1 MRPEVLNPIFAESQ
15 TLDGVGPKLAKP
27 LEKLG
32 LTRVKDVAYHLPERF
47 VTRRAIAN
55 LDEGA
60 EGEQVIVALT
70 PTEHRAS
77 RNQRGPYR
85 VLAQDDI
92 GNICALTYFG
102 RASYTAKKT
111 LPVGEK
117 RWVAGRLDRYGDM
130 LQIVH
135 PDHVEDNSAAHM
147 GRLVEPVYAL
157 SEGLTQPKVAGL
169 VAQSLD
175 RLPELPEWIEPGQFD
190 QEAGP
195 HGALR

>member
-1 MRPEVLNPIFAESQ
+1 MRPDVLNPLFAESQ

-32 LTRVKDVAYHLPERF
+32 LTRVRDLLYHLPERF
-47 VTRRAIAN
+47 VTRRAITN
-55 LDEGA
+55 LDEAG

-77 RNQRGPYR
+77 RNPGRGPFR
-85 VLAQDDI
+85 VLAQDEI
-92 GNICALTYFG
+92 GNICAITYFG
-102 RASYTAKKT
+102 RASYTGKKQ

-135 PDHVEDNSAAHM
+135 PDHVEETSAANM
-147 GRLVEPVYAL
+147 GRMTEPVY
-157 SEGLTQPKVAGL
+157 
-169 VAQSLD
+169 
-175 RLPELPEWIEPGQFD
+175 RL
-190 QEAGP
+190 
-195 HGALR
+195 

>member
-1 MRPEVLNPIFAESQ
+1 MRPDILNPLFAESQ

-32 LTRVKDVAYHLPERF
+32 LTRLKDIAYHLPERF

-55 LDEGA
+55 LDDGA
-60 EGEQVIVALT
+60 EGEQVIVALSA
-70 PTEHRAS
+70 TEHRAPY
-77 RNQRGPYR
+77 NPGRGPYR
-85 VLAQDDI
+85 VMAQDEA

-102 RASYTAKKT
+102 RASYTAKKQ

-135 PDHVEDNSAAHM
+135 PDHVEKDAAAHLARM
-147 GRLVEPVYAL
+147 NEPVYAL
-157 SEGLTQPKVAGL
+157 SEGLTQPRVAGL
-169 VAQSLD
+169 V
-175 RLPELPEWIEPGQFD
+175 GQAL
-190 QEAGP
+190 EKLNP
-195 HGALR
+195 HSFIGNG